1 MAAAV
6 RVTCKVTP
14 IKGKGDVFDKEYEV
28 KSGDVHLKSLS
39 STLRILQKEVNEV
52 LTVIVDKEKA
62 DQSSAGKTDN
72 DGIVNIFFQYYII
85 INF

>member
-1 MAAAV
+1 MAAV

-14 IKGKGDVFDKEYEV
+14 VKNKGDVFEKEYEV

-39 STLRILQKEVNEV
+39 STLKMLQKEVNEV

-62 DQSSAGKTDN
+62 DQSSAGRTDN
-72 DGIVNIFFQYYII
+72 DGIVTIYFQYYII
-85 INF
+85 NL